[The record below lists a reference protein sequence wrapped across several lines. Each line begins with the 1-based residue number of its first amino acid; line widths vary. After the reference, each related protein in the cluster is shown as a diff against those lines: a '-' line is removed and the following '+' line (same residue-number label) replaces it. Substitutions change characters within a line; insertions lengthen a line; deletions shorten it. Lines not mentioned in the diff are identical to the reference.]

1 METEQTLGT
10 KTLRFLLLRNSIGGL
25 LLLVISIALFIG
37 SGSLERLLPF
47 NAAGVSADTSAA
59 IIHTLTSIFLFAS
72 LAVLLIIAAVTWVSY
87 ANTTFLL
94 NEYALAIRK
103 GFMNKREILI
113 PYRQIQDVDL
123 NRTLFHRMLGVS
135 NLVILTAGN
144 DDKSSTEESA
154 RKTEESE
161 GVFNLLDA
169 DLAEKLQ
176 AELMKRASV
185 QMVSEV
191 GPHPGAPLPV

>member
-144 DDKSSTEESA
+144 DDKSPTEESA